1 MSSVG
6 TLAVTDNELWIAGL
20 VVEGAIVAL
29 LLYRRAWRTLP
40 VFCALCAWGL
50 LSDAGNYVVQRY
62 FAENYTTVYLV
73 ETIVDSI
80 LEFGVLVE
88 LAWSVLRPIRASLSR
103 KTLVVVAIIIVA
115 AGAAIWPFAGLH
127 KLGLYPPAWQN
138 LVHMQ
143 QTASILRVLFF
154 LVLAGF
160 SQLLSIGWRD
170 RELQVA
176 TGLGFYSI
184 ISLAVTVLHSHQGM
198 GQQYRNLNQYESAG
212 YLLSV
217 LYWVFAFATKE
228 AERRE
233 FTPQMQ
239 SFLLAMAGTARSTR
253 IGLSESRS
261 SIVRKPEKR

>member
-1 MSSVG
+1 M
-6 TLAVTDNELWIAGL
+6 TDNELWIAGL
-20 VVEGAIVAL
+20 VVEVAIVLL
-29 LLYRRAWRTLP
+29 LLYKRVWRTLP

-62 FAENYTTVYLV
+62 FAESYTTVYLV

-103 KTLVVVAIIIVA
+103 KTLLVVAIFIVA
-115 AGAAIWPFAGLH
+115 ADAAIWPFSGVH
-127 KLGLYPPAWQN
+127 KLGLYPPAWQI
-138 LVHMQ
+138 LVHVQ

-198 GQQYRNLNQYESAG
+198 GQQYRNLSQYASAG
-212 YLLSV
+212 YILSI
-217 LYWVFAFATKE
+217 LYWVFSFATKE

-239 SFLLAMAGTARSTR
+239 SFLLAMAGTAKSTR
-253 IGLSESRS
+253 IALAESPS
-261 SIVRKPEKR
+261 AVVRKPEKR